1 MRRYSSV
8 IRLDQKTVKLCFKGF
23 GLLILLNSVLFISF
37 MSSLMR
43 LVIFLFIAA
52 NKDNLFR
59 ADHKH
64 NKKAKLL

>member
-8 IRLDQKTVKLCFKGF
+8 IHLDQKTVKLCFKGSD
-23 GLLILLNSVLFISF
+23 LSLLLNSVLFMSF

-43 LVIFLFIAA
+43 LVIFLSIAA

-59 ADHKH
+59 AGHKH